1 MISYKILVTA
11 EYPED
16 SWIFVDG
23 KRFSIPKPGEDKDGL
38 RAALTEMLT
47 HLIREGVLKVK
58 AFCKK
63 NEEQKITNLAEML
76 RIEVLLGTK
85 DSYHSPRNIPEY
97 LTKAFVLL
105 AWIHSK
111 HFWEDERFGSCICGV
126 CRNTTRGKEGPRPN
140 LSENPI
146 FWCPEHCLNI
156 KCFSHEIEKM
166 IDPNYVI
173 PEEAYEEARRQ
184 EAFSRDVTALAQRP
198 GVSGTFR
205 NWRGGKR

>member
-38 RAALTEMLT
+38 RTVLTEMLAY
-47 HLIREGVLKVK
+47 LVRENVLKVK
-58 AFCKK
+58 AFCAR
-63 NEEQKITNLAEML
+63 NEGQKITNLAEML
-76 RIEVLLGTK
+76 RIEVILGTK
-85 DSYHSPRNIPEY
+85 DSYHSPQDIPER
-97 LTKAFVLL
+97 LVKAFVLL

-111 HFWEDERFGSCICGV
+111 HFWQDERFGSCICEV
-126 CRNTTRGKEGPRPN
+126 CRDTTRGKEGPRPN

-156 KCFSHEIEKM
+156 QCFSHEIEKM
-166 IDPNYVI
+166 IDLNYVI
-173 PEEAYEEARRQ
+173 PEEAYEETRKR
-184 EAFSRDVTALAQRP
+184 EAFSKDVTALAARP
-198 GVSGTFR
+198 EVGGTFR
-205 NWRGGKR
+205 HWRGGKR